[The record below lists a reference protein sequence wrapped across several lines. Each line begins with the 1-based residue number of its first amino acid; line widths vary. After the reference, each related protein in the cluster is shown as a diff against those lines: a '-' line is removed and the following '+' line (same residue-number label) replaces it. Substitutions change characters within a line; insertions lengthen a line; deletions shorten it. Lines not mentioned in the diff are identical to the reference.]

1 MSSAIHLL
9 RREEADAAGKG
20 RGRSRRS
27 SPLIPI
33 LPDEFLRR
41 DRDVASRFLPQSGCA
56 LPKSSAPGAQG
67 FFQNEAM
74 LGFSVPPVL
83 RSPARQRFDN
93 IPGTSR
99 TKS

>member
-1 MSSAIHLL
+1 L
-9 RREEADAAGKG
+9 
-20 RGRSRRS
+20 
-27 SPLIPI
+27 
-33 LPDEFLRR
+33 
-41 DRDVASRFLPQSGCA
+41 LPQSGCA